1 MKRRRLEPGLRA
13 WIETTAAEALADPD
27 GPGGNLDL
35 QRQAVAGLKEG
46 NPEQAQLLQRLGLLE
61 KWAVATEYSMQKRTR
76 ELREQGYGP
85 DAAPQAM
92 LEWYDFQEDP
102 EEPLP
107 FLDQPFRKT

>member
-13 WIETTAAEALADPD
+13 WIETTAAEALADPKEI
-27 GPGGNLDL
+27 GGNLDL
-35 QRQAVAGLKEG
+35 QRRAILGLKDG
-46 NPEQAQLLQRLGLLE
+46 NPEQAQLLERLGLLE
-61 KWAVATEYSMQKRTR
+61 KWAVATEYSMQQRR
-76 ELREQGYGP
+76 DELEKQGYGP

-107 FLDQPFRKT
+107 VLDQPFRKT